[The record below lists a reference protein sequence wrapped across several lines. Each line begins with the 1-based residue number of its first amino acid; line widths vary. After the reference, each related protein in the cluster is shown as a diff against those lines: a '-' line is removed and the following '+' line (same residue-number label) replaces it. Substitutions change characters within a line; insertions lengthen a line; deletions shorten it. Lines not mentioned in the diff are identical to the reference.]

1 MPSPIFEG
9 KSTTCWEVNDLKC
22 KFDLVFISTINLR
35 INGKTKKGVLPF
47 WTSRQFLLHFRWVK
61 KVRNEQIIKALGQR
75 VRDLRSDK
83 KLSMEKLAELSGIDY
98 RQLSYIELGQT
109 DASLSTLYALCNG
122 LNISLT
128 ELMDINTLK

>member
-1 MPSPIFEG
+1 M
-9 KSTTCWEVNDLKC
+9 
-22 KFDLVFISTINLR
+22 
-35 INGKTKKGVLPF
+35 
-47 WTSRQFLLHFRWVK
+47 K